1 MKKKYTSYA
10 LVLLIFIIVPTALA
24 MMMKMTEE
32 SEEPREGIPHNYW
45 VPDDLELK
53 IDWDSLEEVDPD
65 MMYLRPDDEDI
76 MLLDTVL
83 DQVQNIEKDLDT
95 CFYRIERI
103 ETKLDELIEDRNE
116 KQSNR

>member
-1 MKKKYTSYA
+1 
-10 LVLLIFIIVPTALA
+10 
-24 MMMKMTEE
+24 
-32 SEEPREGIPHNYW
+32 
-45 VPDDLELK
+45 
-53 IDWDSLEEVDPD
+53 

-103 ETKLDELIEDRNE
+103 ETKIDELIEDRKRN
-116 KQSNR
+116 

>member
-1 MKKKYTSYA
+1 MKKKYQSYA
-10 LVLLIFIIVPTALA
+10 LILLIFVIAPTALA
-24 MMMKMTEE
+24 LMMKYTG
-32 SEEPREGIPHNYW
+32 PPPPPTEGIPHNYW
-45 VPDDLELK
+45 VPDDLN

-103 ETKLDELIEDRNE
+103 EKKIDELIIDRNG
-116 KQSNR
+116 SRR

>member
-24 MMMKMTEE
+24 MMMKMTDEP
-32 SEEPREGIPHNYW
+32 EEPREGIPHNYW
-45 VPDDLELK
+45 VPDDLK

-65 MMYLRPDDEDI
+65 MMYLRPNDEDI

-83 DQVQNIEKDLDT
+83 NQVQDIEKDLDT

-103 ETKLDELIEDRNE
+103 EKKIDELIIDRNG
-116 KQSNR
+116 SRR

>member
-45 VPDDLELK
+45 VPDDLELTRYDFTTWEKTREIVREEDFWYRDSDLYKK
-53 IDWDSLEEVDPD
+53 IKNK
-65 MMYLRPDDEDI
+65 YH
-76 MLLDTVL
+76 
-83 DQVQNIEKDLDT
+83 
-95 CFYRIERI
+95 
-103 ETKLDELIEDRNE
+103 KLY
-116 KQSNR
+116 S